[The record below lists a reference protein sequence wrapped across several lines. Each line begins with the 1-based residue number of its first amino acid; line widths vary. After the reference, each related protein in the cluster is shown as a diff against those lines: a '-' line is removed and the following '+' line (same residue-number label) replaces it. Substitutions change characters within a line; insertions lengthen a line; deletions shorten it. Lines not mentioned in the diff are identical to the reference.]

1 MATLRRITP
10 IDGGVNYTFRI
21 EFHNRGHLCEAAM
34 WVQETRI
41 PGSWIGNE
49 FYTYGEHA
57 TCLMLKFGY
66 DCK

>member
-10 IDGGVNYTFRI
+10 IDGGVNYTHRI

-34 WVQETRI
+34 WVQETCI
-41 PGSWIGNE
+41 PGSWIGNV
-49 FYTYGEHA
+49 FYTYTEQA
-57 TCLMLKFGY
+57 TYLMLKFGY